1 METKDLSN
9 MTFAEERAFN
19 QDILDKAL
27 TWSEEH
33 PLKSMLIASATEA
46 IAHINRKEANALRI
60 KRNQEEADAF
70 SALPWYKKLFRSA

>member
-27 TWSEEH
+27 TWSEGH
-33 PLKSMLIASATEA
+33 PMKAMLIASATEA
-46 IAHINRKEANALRI
+46 IARVNRQEANALRI
-60 KRNQEEADAF
+60 KRNQESDRAF
-70 SALPWYKKLFRSA
+70 AALPWYKKLFRSA